1 MKLPIKLNST
11 YEYDELQELVA
22 SMCRQK
28 PIVCFSIFKTNQA
41 PENAHRAGERVWFV
55 DAPDIKSYHPVI
67 PGKVQFVA
75 DYWRVSD
82 EPVYSPVVE
91 NPTWRVIIDIF
102 NDMLQQ
108 GDGCGI
114 YLEGLDIIETK
125 DDISTV
131 RFQIGS

>member
-11 YEYDELQELVA
+11 YAYDDLQELVA

-28 PIVCFSIFKTNQA
+28 PIVSFSIFESFDNY
-41 PENAHRAGERVWFV
+41 EGVWMV
-55 DAPDIKSYHPVI
+55 DAPDIESYHPVI

-91 NPTWRVIIDIF
+91 DPTWRVIIDIF

-114 YLEGLDIIETK
+114 YLEGLDLIETK

>member
-1 MKLPIKLNST
+1 MVN
-11 YEYDELQELVA
+11 
-22 SMCRQK
+22 
-28 PIVCFSIFKTNQA
+28 
-41 PENAHRAGERVWFV
+41 
-55 DAPDIKSYHPVI
+55 APDIKSYHPI
-67 PGKVQFVA
+67 ITGKVQFVA
-75 DYWRVSD
+75 DYWRVAD

-108 GDGCGI
+108 GDRQGI
-114 YLEGLDIIETK
+114 YLEGLNLTETK

>member
-1 MKLPIKLNST
+1 MNLPFELNHT
-11 YEYDELQELVA
+11 YAYGELQELVA
-22 SMCRQK
+22 SMCEQE
-28 PIVCFSIFKTNQA
+28 PIVNFSIFKTNEA
-41 PENAHRAGERVWFV
+41 KSTKDRDIWFV
-55 DAPDIKSYHPVI
+55 DAPDIESTEPVVA
-67 PGKVQFVA
+67 GKVQFMT

-108 GDGCGI
+108 GDRNGI
-114 YLEGLDIIETK
+114 YLEGLVLVNPK
-125 DDISTV
+125 DSINTI

>member
-11 YEYDELQELVA
+11 YAYDELQELVA

-28 PIVCFSIFKTNQA
+28 PIVCFSIFESFDNS
-41 PENAHRAGERVWFV
+41 EGVWMV
-55 DAPDIKSYHPVI
+55 NAPDIKSYHPI
-67 PGKVQFVA
+67 ITGKVQFVA
-75 DYWRVSD
+75 DYWRVAD

-108 GDGCGI
+108 GDRQGI
-114 YLEGLDIIETK
+114 YLEGLNLTETK

>member
-1 MKLPIKLNST
+1 M
-11 YEYDELQELVA
+11 
-22 SMCRQK
+22 
-28 PIVCFSIFKTNQA
+28 
-41 PENAHRAGERVWFV
+41 V
-55 DAPDIKSYHPVI
+55 DAPDIESYYPVS

-75 DYWRVSD
+75 DYWRVAD
-82 EPVYSPVVE
+82 EPVYSRVVE
-91 NPTWRVIIDIF
+91 DPTWRVIIDIF

-114 YLEGLDIIETK
+114 YLEGLDIIERK